1 MKLITEIKIEKS
13 PVSISH
19 SDKVMLLG
27 SCFSDN
33 IGLKMK
39 AAGFN
44 MMANPFGPL
53 YNPASIVNAVS
64 RLDSRRPFCEADC
77 VEMGAGAGRIC
88 SFEHHSSFARSSAE
102 EFLSAANASLEEAC
116 DFWQDCTKVVITLGT
131 AWVWR
136 LACRPELP
144 VVSNCLKRPAREF
157 LRELLSLE
165 ETESLLASL
174 ISAHPGKEFIF
185 TVSPIR
191 HLSDGAHA
199 NSISK
204 ASLLLGIDRAVGC
217 SSRCAYFPAY
227 EIMMDE
233 LRDYRFYAEDL
244 VHPRNISVDHIW
256 EKFLEF
262 CIPAEDL
269 PAIRSAEK
277 LWRQSQHRQ
286 LL

>member
-13 PVSISH
+13 PVCITH

-33 IGLKMK
+33 IGLKMQ
-39 AAGFN
+39 AAGFDV
-44 MMANPFGPL
+44 MANPFGTL
-53 YNPASIVNAVS
+53 YNPASIANAIS
-64 RLDSRRPFCEADC
+64 RLDSRRHFDKSDC
-77 VEMGAGAGRIC
+77 VEMGAGAGRVC
-88 SFEHHSSFARSSAE
+88 SYEHHSSFARRSAE
-102 EFLSAANASLEEAC
+102 EFLSTANDSLERAC
-116 DFWQDCTKVVITLGT
+116 NFWQDCRKVVITLGT
-131 AWVWR
+131 AWVWKV
-136 LACRPELP
+136 ASLP
-144 VVSNCLKRPAREF
+144 GQPVASNCLKRPAGEF
-157 LRELLSLE
+157 LRELLPLE
-165 ETESLLASL
+165 EVERLLRSIIES
-174 ISAHPGKEFIF
+174 HPDKEFIF

-204 ASLLLGIDRAVGC
+204 ASLLLGIEKAAD

-244 VHPRNISVDHIW
+244 VHPRNISIDHIW

-262 CIPAEDL
+262 CIPSGDL
-269 PAIRSAEK
+269 PAVRAAEK
-277 LWRQSQHRQ
+277 AYRQSQHRQ

>member
-1 MKLITEIKIEKS
+1 MKLLTEITIQKS
-13 PVSISH
+13 PISVSQ

-33 IGLKMK
+33 IGRKME
-39 AAGFN
+39 AAGFDVCI
-44 MMANPFGPL
+44 NPFGTL
-53 YNPASIVNAVS
+53 YNPASIANAVS
-64 RLDSRRPFCEADC
+64 RLDSHRPFCEADC

-88 SFEHHSSFARSSAE
+88 SYEHHTSFARSSAE
-102 EFLSAANASLEEAC
+102 EFLSAANQALDAAC
-116 DFWQDCTKVVITLGT
+116 NFWNSCNKVVITLGT
-131 AWVWR
+131 AWVWKV
-136 LACRPELP
+136 AALP
-144 VVSNCLKRPAREF
+144 GQPVASNCLKRPACEF

-165 ETESLLASL
+165 EIESLLASL
-174 ISAHPGKEFIF
+174 IEAHPEKEFIF

-191 HLSDGAHA
+191 HMSDGAHA

-204 ASLLLGIDRAVGC
+204 ASLLLGIERAAG
-217 SSRCAYFPAY
+217 SGRCAYFPAY

-244 VHPRNISVDHIW
+244 VHPRNISIDHIW

-262 CIPAEDL
+262 CL
-269 PAIRSAEK
+269 PSEELPSVRAAEK
-277 LWRQSQHRQ
+277 AWRQAQHRQ